1 MERTRIGLAL
11 GGGAARGWAHLGVLE
26 SLAEIGIKPDV
37 VAGTSIGALVGGC
50 YLSGHF
56 KQLEKWACSLSR
68 LRMLRFMDL
77 KLRGR
82 GLIGGERLLAEM
94 ERHFSGVQ
102 IEDLPGTFVAV
113 CTDLYSGHEVWLRQ
127 GPLVEAIRA
136 SFAVPGFF
144 EPVNV
149 EGRWLVDGGLV
160 NPVPVS
166 ACRALGAELVIAVRL
181 SNPIEAATPVEEAG
195 IAHLNGV
202 EMHVSAPPSA
212 PPSMVGAMMA
222 TLNIVTDRVSR
233 SRLVS
238 NPPDI
243 NINARVGHIALT
255 DFHRADELISLGR
268 EAVRAARHDL
278 KDALESLHA
287 DTHRFRFFHPPRKS
301 AVRRRPVRLQ

>member
-1 MERTRIGLAL
+1 MGRTRIGLAL
-11 GGGAARGWAHLGVLE
+11 GGGAARGWAHLGVIE
-26 SLAEIGIKPDV
+26 SLADIGIKPDI

-68 LRMLRFMDL
+68 LKMLRFMDL

-94 ERHFSGVQ
+94 ERHIAGAS
-102 IEDLPGTFVAV
+102 IENLPGTYVSV
-113 CTDLYSGHEVWLRQ
+113 CTDLYSGHEIWLRK

-149 EGRWLVDGGLV
+149 NGRWLVDGGLV

-166 ACRALGAELVIAVRL
+166 ACRALGADLVIAVRL
-181 SNPIEAATPVEEAG
+181 GNPMEGVTPVEEAG
-195 IAHLNGV
+195 IAQLNGV
-202 EMHVSAPPSA
+202 ETPLPAAPVA
-212 PPSMVGAMMA
+212 PPSMIGAMMA
-222 TLNIVTDRVSR
+222 TLNIVTDRVAR
-233 SRLVS
+233 SRMVS

-243 NINARVGHIALT
+243 HVNARVGHIALT
-255 DFHRADELISLGR
+255 DFHRADELIELGR
-268 EAVRAARHDL
+268 EAVRVARHDL
-278 KDALESLHA
+278 KEALDGLHA
-287 DTHRFRFFHPPRKS
+287 DTHRYRFFQPARRLTG
-301 AVRRRPVRLQ
+301 RRRRAGL